1 MVKAPSSTSSSRRK
15 AGPPWGL
22 ASALSL
28 LLLLEVALRGLNPAG
43 RIAVGSE
50 ESDLGYRSVPFELE
64 AGVPDV
70 LVVGS
75 SRARRGVL
83 SPALSQALAAAN
95 RPSSVKNFALAGA
108 EAEEVELVVRRIAE
122 AKQHPKL
129 IVWALSARELESRD
143 ERPSSHVRYLWRP
156 QDWRRARRDVGG
168 QADRYLP
175 HAVRNEAARWS
186 YIARYRFELREV
198 LQESPR
204 NLTWQRL
211 SRIIAPEREPST
223 PMQGGMPSIFRKSDR
238 NEAKSVS
245 RARVKRYLG
254 KAYREQGWPRI
265 YQAEHLQAAVR
276 SAQSAGIPILLVEVP
291 VHEMLERAMPR
302 GTQQR
307 FRKYLQEVEDRY
319 QVPVVSVEELPERFE
334 PEDFREQS
342 HLNYRGAVKYTRAV
356 APLVVQ
362 ALGGVPSPSRATS
375 DR

>member
-1 MVKAPSSTSSSRRK
+1 
-15 AGPPWGL
+15 
-22 ASALSL
+22 
-28 LLLLEVALRGLNPAG
+28 LLLLELALRGMNPAG

-50 ESDLGYRSVPFELE
+50 ESDLGYRSVPFELQ

-83 SPALSQALAAAN
+83 SPTLSQALSAAHL
-95 RPSSVKNFALAGA
+95 PSRVKNFALAGA

-122 AKQHPKL
+122 AEQHPKL

-156 QDWRRARRDVGG
+156 QDWRRARRDVGSSSD
-168 QADRYLP
+168 QYLP

-186 YIARYRFELREV
+186 YIARYRFELREL
-198 LQESPR
+198 LQEPAR
-204 NLTWQRL
+204 KVTWRKL
-211 SRIIAPEREPST
+211 AAVFAPARDPAT

-238 NEAKSVS
+238 NDAKRVS
-245 RARVKRYLG
+245 KARVKRYLG
-254 KAYREQGWPRI
+254 EAYREPGWPRI
-265 YQAEHLQAAVR
+265 YQAEHLEATVR
-276 SAQSAGIPILLVEVP
+276 RARRAGIPLLLVEVP

-319 QVPVVSVEELPERFE
+319 QVQFVSVEELPEPFE

-342 HLNYRGAVKYTRAV
+342 HLNFRGATKYTRAL

-362 ALGGVPSPSRATS
+362 ALGGVPAPSRATS